1 MWVGGFYPWHDLE
14 RLLQSFS
21 QVLQAHPNA
30 RLVLVGDGQTRQSI
44 AQKVQTNGL
53 RQAVIFTGAIAHT
66 SVPDMLSIADV
77 AVVPSAPVL
86 AAGGG
91 TGTPLKLFEY
101 MAAGKAIVA
110 TASSEAAEVIQ
121 DGHDGLLVR
130 TGDVNRFADAILTLI
145 NDPVER
151 VRMGQNARQ
160 QAIEL
165 YSWERYTSRLEEIY
179 LHTLVETPS
188 RSPATASPKIGKD

>member
-1 MWVGGFYPWHDLE
+1 
-14 RLLQSFS
+14 
-21 QVLQAHPNA
+21 
-30 RLVLVGDGQTRQSI
+30 
-44 AQKVQTNGL
+44 
-53 RQAVIFTGAIAHT
+53 
-66 SVPDMLSIADV
+66 
-77 AVVPSAPVL
+77 
-86 AAGGG
+86 
-91 TGTPLKLFEY
+91 
-101 MAAGKAIVA
+101 
-110 TASSEAAEVIQ
+110 VIQ

-160 QAIEL
+160 QAVEL

-179 LHTLVETPS
+179 LHTLVATPS